1 MGVMLIRMVFIAT
14 GWPEEKTDLTQVKS
28 FLDTEGIRYMGTVN
42 GSQERIDLI
51 ENKRSYWWDTD
62 VTVMMV
68 GLLLIVM

>member
-51 ENKRSYWWDTD
+51 ENKRSY
-62 VTVMMV
+62 
-68 GLLLIVM
+68 